1 MPLVGRRELAAH
13 VDHHHQPAAAL
24 LFDVIVCRV
33 MGHVAVDQPLAVTQ
47 RLPDDIATLPWTDID
62 GVREKAGGGAGIMV
76 GDDGLEPPTSS
87 V

>member
-33 MGHVAVDQPLAVTQ
+33 MGDVAVDQPLAVTQ
-47 RLPDDIATLPWTDID
+47 RLPRFRCLGFDLPAAATCAFVPLSQISTD
-62 GVREKAGGGAGIMV
+62 VRPVA
-76 GDDGLEPPTSS
+76 
-87 V
+87 